1 MNYTLETLDRFVDLL
16 KNKILHKDIIVILRG
31 DLASGKTTL
40 VKRFVESVGIDDL
53 VTSPTFALQSIYG
66 DEIFH
71 YDLYNKGIEEFIA
84 LGMLEEFEKSG
95 IHFVEW
101 GDEKLQKLLLEY
113 GYEVLVIEIEK
124 KENSREYKIA

>member
-1 MNYTLETLDRFVDLL
+1 MVYSLDRLDELISHL
-16 KNKILHKDIIVILRG
+16 KNILEDKDIIVLLQG

-40 VKRFVESVGIDDL
+40 VKRFVALLGYDEL
-53 VTSPTFALQSIYG
+53 VTSPTFALQSIYK
-66 DEIFH
+66 DKVFH
-71 YDLYNKGIEEFIA
+71 YDLYNKGLEEFIA

-101 GDEKLQKLLLEY
+101 GDDSLKELLTSY
-113 GYEVLVIEIEK
+113 GYEVMTIQIEK

>member
-1 MNYTLETLDRFVDLL
+1 MIYSLENLDSFIERLIEL
-16 KNKILHKDIIVILRG
+16 IGKKDIIVILKG

-40 VKRFVESVGIDDL
+40 VKRFVQLLGDDTL

-66 DEIFH
+66 DSIFH

-101 GDEKLQKLLLEY
+101 GDEKLKSLLKDY
-113 GYEVLVIEIEK
+113 GFEVMVINIEK
-124 KENSREYKIA
+124 KEDVREYTIA

>member
-40 VKRFVESVGIDDL
+40 VKRFVESVGINDL

>member
-1 MNYTLETLDRFVDLL
+1 MNYTLETLDAFVDLL

-40 VKRFVESVGIDDL
+40 VKRFVESVGINDL